1 MVTHTNPHCKE
12 VWGGGAAEL
21 EIARWGRRER
31 AGSDS
36 WNVKPGLPGN
46 KRVRSRS
53 HTVTFAT
60 LPQLRYL
67 PELALPCLHNPDWPT
82 EGGERE
88 AFVPRCFPSSYSVW
102 PGARWKT
109 EILCVFGKSNDIRWI
124 DVMNHLRRCIYV
136 DHESR
141 LADNRFFFLFP
152 SSLISR
158 KLDWRIYSKRF

>member
-1 MVTHTNPHCKE
+1 MEERDEKKGKRSCGITLHRSHTHKVKGHSPVTWLHILTHIVRKSG
-12 VWGGGAAEL
+12 GGGAAEL

-67 PELALPCLHNPDWPT
+67 PELALPCLHNPD
-82 EGGERE
+82 
-88 AFVPRCFPSSYSVW
+88 
-102 PGARWKT
+102 
-109 EILCVFGKSNDIRWI
+109 
-124 DVMNHLRRCIYV
+124 
-136 DHESR
+136 
-141 LADNRFFFLFP
+141 
-152 SSLISR
+152 
-158 KLDWRIYSKRF
+158 